1 MENVYNTTDP
11 QKLLALKRLEADA
24 LLDLLRT
31 INNSELKISQLGR
44 IARNVMLAQLQV
56 RKMAFYYEGKNNW
69 KEGVRMGFAPFSE
82 EGVEEFMAMNEM
94 TKVVESDHPHLF
106 RSKVEYVIPIA
117 HHDSPT
123 MAYLLIAE
131 FADSEVEALN
141 DLIFI
146 QTLGHILAVAIRN
159 RQLFQEKMEQ
169 EFLKK
174 ELEVAGTI
182 QKQLLISDFK
192 QFKSLD
198 IYGFNIPHHGIGGD
212 FYDVIKKGK
221 ATTFFCIADVSG
233 KGIAAAL
240 LMSNVQANLR
250 ALTAQYSSLREII
263 HGLNQ
268 RLYEITSGE
277 KFVSLFLA
285 KLDHR
290 KRILTYV
297 NAGHNPPIFMASG
310 EVKGLNTGCLILGA
324 FPEIPVS
331 EESIELQKGNGLF
344 MFTDGVVEQP
354 NQAEEMMGREKVI
367 EELGQIKDFSAKH
380 IVDHMQQA
388 LTDFA
393 GPTNPIDDITMLA
406 VTFL

>member
-56 RKMAFYYEGKNNW
+56 RKMAFYYDSKQGW

-82 EGVEEFMAMNEM
+82 EGIEELMRMEEM
-94 TKVVESDHPHLF
+94 TKVDKDKHPDLS

-117 HHDSPT
+117 HHEAP
-123 MAYLLIAE
+123 MAYFLIAE
-131 FADSEVEALN
+131 FADTEVEAQN

-159 RQLFQEKMEQ
+159 RQLFQEKMQQ
-169 EFLKK
+169 EFLRK

-182 QKQLLISDFK
+182 QKQLLISDFSR
-192 QFKSLD
+192 FKSLD

-221 ATTFFCIADVSG
+221 GTTFFCIADVSG

-250 ALTAQYSSLREII
+250 SLTAQYGSLKDIIRE
-263 HGLNQ
+263 LNH
-268 RLYEITSGE
+268 LTFGITSGE

-285 KLDHR
+285 KMDHR

-297 NAGHNPPIFMASG
+297 NAGHNPPVFRSG
-310 EVKGLNTGCLILGA
+310 DEVRGLSEGCLILGA
-324 FPEIPVS
+324 FPDIPVS
-331 EESIELQKGNGLF
+331 EASLELKTGDGLF
-344 MFTDGVVEQP
+344 MFTDGVVEQT
-354 NQAEEMMGREKVI
+354 NQEGEMMGREKVI
-367 EELGQIKDFSAKH
+367 AELVKIKDFSARN
-380 IVDHMQQA
+380 VVAHMQHS
-388 LTDFA
+388 LESFA
-393 GPTNPIDDITMLA
+393 GQANPTDDITMLA